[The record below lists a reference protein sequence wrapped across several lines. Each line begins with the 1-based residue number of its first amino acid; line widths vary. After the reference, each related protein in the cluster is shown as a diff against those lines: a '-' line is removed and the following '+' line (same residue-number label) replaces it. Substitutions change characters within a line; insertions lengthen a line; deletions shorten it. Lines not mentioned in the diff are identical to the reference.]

1 MKTTSAPSYSIRI
14 YMAGNLAQAE
24 QVCRE
29 FCWDGACVT
38 VTPTNYIYKGGEES
52 GFVVGFINYPRFP
65 KTTFLLN
72 RQAESL
78 AERLMTSLCQS
89 SYTIET
95 PAETTWYSRRE
106 DDDAQKDA
114 VS

>member
-1 MKTTSAPSYSIRI
+1 
-14 YMAGNLAQAE
+14 
-24 QVCRE
+24 
-29 FCWDGACVT
+29 
-38 VTPTNYIYKGGEES
+38 
-52 GFVVGFINYPRFP
+52 
-65 KTTFLLN
+65 
-72 RQAESL
+72 
-78 AERLMTSLCQS
+78 MTSLCQS